1 MLPERSKRYASPEGE
16 IPRLTL
22 TSTWQLV
29 LMALLVL
36 TLLVLIYPH
45 KALVDSLYQHDELDE
60 LTLSYIHNLYRT
72 EPENADVALLL
83 ARTQPGLVREQRL
96 QDTLLRLT
104 ADGSER
110 QRRQARQLL
119 LQANQQALAQ
129 AGSAAGS
136 AAERAAVRQRLV
148 ALIERASHDV
158 LLPHEAQMLAQQAF
172 ELNQPVLGAQLFE
185 QLIAGQSS
193 TSLEAMGDLVLGQG
207 YHALAARYFMQ
218 ARERAADTAQARRL
232 FQKGIQAYMQA
243 SLFAQAM
250 QAAQHYLGDLA
261 HDLPTLRYLAR
272 SALAAGQPALAAR
285 YARQLVFVGAP
296 QERP

>member
-1 MLPERSKRYASPEGE
+1 MLPERSKRYASPDGE

-45 KALVDSLYQHDELDE
+45 KALVESLYQHDDLDE

-72 EPENADVALLL
+72 EPDNADVALLL

-129 AGSAAGS
+129 AGSAA
-136 AAERAAVRQRLV
+136 ERAAVRQRLV

-158 LLPHEAQMLAQQAF
+158 LLPREAQMLAQQAF

-185 QLIAGQSS
+185 QLIAGQSG
-193 TSLEAMGDLVLGQG
+193 TNLETMGDLVLGQG

-285 YARQLVFVGAP
+285 YARQLVFVGVP